1 VVGAIPLLRHV
12 KPRSSSEIK
21 VIEGTSDLAKSLG
34 ADMGVCFDK
43 LSMKISVVLL
53 LE

>member
-1 VVGAIPLLRHV
+1 LGVV
-12 KPRSSSEIK
+12 KPHRCSE
-21 VIEGTSDLAKSLG
+21 VEVVQRTADLADGLG